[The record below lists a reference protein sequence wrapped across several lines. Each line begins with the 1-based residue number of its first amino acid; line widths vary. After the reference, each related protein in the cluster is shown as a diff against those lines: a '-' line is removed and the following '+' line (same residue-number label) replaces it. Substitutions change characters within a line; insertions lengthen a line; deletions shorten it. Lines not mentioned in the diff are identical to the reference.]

1 MTLCD
6 LVTVFLETKS
16 VPKSRLHCT
25 LSSSD
30 QKNRGPKKHYQ
41 YILEY
46 QLTVCQPPV
55 PQDFV
60 QVDQV
65 DQAETWQSISASI
78 LRGVI
83 GLKKMF
89 FF

>member
-1 MTLCD
+1 MYSQLIRSEKR
-6 LVTVFLETKS
+6 V
-16 VPKSRLHCT
+16 
-25 LSSSD
+25 
-30 QKNRGPKKHYQ
+30 PKKHYQ

-65 DQAETWQSISASI
+65 DQAETWQSISTSI

-83 GLKKMF
+83 GLKIRF
-89 FF
+89 F